1 MNPILT
7 VLLSL
12 LWTLQLP
19 LPKMVEIPGGRSYMG
34 TLNPSVE
41 NRDETYREVCL
52 SAFLM
57 SETEI
62 TNAQYEAF
70 DPAHKAL
77 RGYKGFSNDD
87 DEAVVMVSWEDAQAY
102 CRWLSNRTGRHFRLP
117 TEEEWEYA
125 CRAGTTT
132 AYNTGETYP
141 EAFWKVQRNTRN
153 KVPVSL
159 RVAQFPPNAWGLYD
173 MHGNVWEW
181 CADRGKDELEW
192 ATFDWKAESK
202 ETETDPKGPAIG
214 KSRFLRGGSWRVNA
228 NDCRSSI
235 RIRRSADSTSDTIGF
250 RLACPAG
257 AQ

>member
-1 MNPILT
+1 MLT

-52 SAFLM
+52 PAFLM

-77 RGYKGFSNDD
+77 RGYKGFSNND

-117 TEEEWEYA
+117 RAKRKLHPAFPRTSESLLPGSGQPA
-125 CRAGTTT
+125 AGRDPLPVPHRDGRCRTQQGGRAERPSG
-132 AYNTGETYP
+132 
-141 EAFWKVQRNTRN
+141 
-153 KVPVSL
+153 VS
-159 RVAQFPPNAWGLYD
+159 P
-173 MHGNVWEW
+173 
-181 CADRGKDELEW
+181 
-192 ATFDWKAESK
+192 
-202 ETETDPKGPAIG
+202 
-214 KSRFLRGGSWRVNA
+214 
-228 NDCRSSI
+228 
-235 RIRRSADSTSDTIGF
+235 RRS
-250 RLACPAG
+250 PAG
-257 AQ
+257 LHNPPGKTRSA